1 MTYAKNRKRKRESCL
16 FLAKFSGTVPKN
28 IVGSRSV
35 CSRLIVARALVG
47 MWAMWA
53 MAHPLF
59 ENLLNKGPFKIFFF
73 KKFTSIGP
81 PTFKMPPRAL
91 DNNPNLYIKKTF
103 IEYYFITFH
112 LSIIISRVY
121 VYVSIKIGQKRQ
133 KCFWINLPFVVHVL
147 F

>member
-1 MTYAKNRKRKRESCL
+1 MQ
-16 FLAKFSGTVPKN
+16 GVPKN
-28 IVGSRSV
+28 VLMLLESNKRKVHFCIDIAVIMAGKT
-35 CSRLIVARALVG
+35 RALVG

-91 DNNPNLYIKKTF
+91 FGVEK
-103 IEYYFITFH
+103 
-112 LSIIISRVY
+112 
-121 VYVSIKIGQKRQ
+121 
-133 KCFWINLPFVVHVL
+133 W
-147 F
+147 